1 MLGAGLGNQQ
11 QQQHT
16 EALRAPVVSA
26 RSAWIARS
34 VRRCDVL
41 HAIQST
47 YVRALGHVSF
57 DTPPFGGHV
66 RYAPA
71 MRRRVGENG
80 PGEFGAWV
88 LVT

>member
-1 MLGAGLGNQQ
+1 M
-11 QQQHT
+11 
-16 EALRAPVVSA
+16 
-26 RSAWIARS
+26 
-34 VRRCDVL
+34 L

>member
-1 MLGAGLGNQQ
+1 MDRP
-11 QQQHT
+11 
-16 EALRAPVVSA
+16 E
-26 RSAWIARS
+26 S

-66 RYAPA
+66 RYAPDI
-71 MRRRVGENG
+71 RRRVGENG